1 LQNASTSAET
11 AVQLMRVTFDID
23 VQAAARRVLCPT
35 LIIHPDHGAVVPIE
49 EARIL
54 GGLIEDSCFVEID
67 TINHMPLADEPAW
80 QKLLG
85 ELQKFLSRDLSKPDI
100 EALSQRLT
108 ELTKRERE
116 ILNEIAQ
123 GLDNAQIAT
132 RLELAEKTV
141 RNHITNVF
149 NKIGVD
155 NRYQAIVLARE
166 AGLGQVQRLNS

>member
-1 LQNASTSAET
+1 LQSWSALQNASTSAET

-116 ILNEIAQ
+116 ILNEIA
-123 GLDNAQIAT
+123 
-132 RLELAEKTV
+132 EKTV

-149 NKIGVD
+149 DKIGVD